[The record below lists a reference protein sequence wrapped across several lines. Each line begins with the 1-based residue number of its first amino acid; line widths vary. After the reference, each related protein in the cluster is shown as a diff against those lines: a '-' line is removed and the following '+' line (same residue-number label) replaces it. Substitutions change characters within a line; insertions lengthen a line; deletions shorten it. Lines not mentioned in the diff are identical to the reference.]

1 MDDITPWLQLG
12 QAGLS
17 GFQFQR
23 LSQHCSAVELCKQ
36 PRSTLRQLGLTEI
49 QAAKINHPD
58 IASIEQALDW
68 QARRTDHHILSYSD
82 VRYPPLLKQ
91 IKHPPLLLFVAGDS
105 SLLSQPQLAIV
116 GSREPSP
123 TGRKIAHHFA
133 AELVRHGYVITSGMA
148 RGIDTCAHQGA
159 LSVGGP
165 TIAVLGSGLDKVYP
179 KSNRELAEHIYQ
191 QGAMVSEY
199 FPSVDARAAFFP
211 QRNRI
216 VVGLSKGTLVVEAA
230 LKSGSL
236 ISAHLA
242 VESNREVFAVPGSIY
257 HPQAAGCHALIQ
269 QGAKLTT
276 SVADILEEW
285 TFFQKSCL
293 NKQQNEKKV
302 ASDLFDDTLL
312 ANVGDEVTPVDLI
325 AERSQ
330 LPVADTIIAL
340 LQLELAGLVAV
351 VPGGYIR
358 VRST

>member
-1 MDDITPWLQLG
+1 MDDIKQWLQLAH
-12 QAGLS
+12 AGVS
-17 GFQFQR
+17 GFQIQR
-23 LSQHCSAVELCKQ
+23 LSEHCSAADLCKQ
-36 PRSTLRQLGLTEI
+36 PISTLRQLGLSEA
-49 QAAKINHPD
+49 QASKLHQPNQ
-58 IASIEQALDW
+58 SVIEQALQW
-68 QARRTDHHILSYSD
+68 QSRRADHQILCFDDASYPALL
-82 VRYPPLLKQ
+82 RQIRQPPLV
-91 IKHPPLLLFVAGDS
+91 LFVAGDV

-116 GSREPSP
+116 GSRQPSP
-123 TGRKIAHHFA
+123 TGRKIAHQFA

-148 RGIDTCAHQGA
+148 RGIDSCAHQGA
-159 LSVGGP
+159 LSVDGP
-165 TIAVLGSGLDKVYP
+165 TIAVLGSGLERVYP
-179 KSNRELAEHIYQ
+179 KSNRELAAQICQ

-199 FPSVDARAAFFP
+199 FPQEEARPAYFP

-236 ISAHLA
+236 ISAQLA
-242 VESNREVFAVPGSIY
+242 VESNRDVFAIPGSIY

-285 TFFQKSCL
+285 TFFAKSSL
-293 NKQQNEKKV
+293 NTQQSEKK
-302 ASDLFDDTLL
+302 SSPDLFDDALL
-312 ANVGDEVTPVDLI
+312 ANVGDEATAVDLI

-330 LPVADTIIAL
+330 LPVADTTIAL